1 MDCSMTGFP
10 VLHYVPEFSQACVHW
25 VSDVIQSAHP
35 CLPLL
40 LLPSIFPS
48 IRVFSNDSALPIRW
62 PKEWSFSF
70 SISPSHEY
78 SRLIFFRIDWFDLFA
93 IKRTLKGVLQHH
105 SLKAPIIW
113 CSAFFM
119 VQLSYL
125 YTTTGKTIALI
136 IQIFVIKVMPL
147 LFFFKG
153 KLEFNKH
160 VLSHSYHRHHGVNYL
175 RWFP

>member
-1 MDCSMTGFP
+1 MHGICCPMAWRIFLDQGLNQYF
-10 VLHYVPEFSQACVHW
+10 LHWQA
-25 VSDVIQSAHP
+25 DFQ
-35 CLPLL
+35 PL
-40 LLPSIFPS
+40 
-48 IRVFSNDSALPIRW
+48 DHQG
-62 PKEWSFSF
+62 
-70 SISPSHEY
+70 SPSHEY

-160 VLSHSYHRHHGVNYL
+160 VLSHSYHRHHRVHYL
-175 RWFP
+175 RRFP